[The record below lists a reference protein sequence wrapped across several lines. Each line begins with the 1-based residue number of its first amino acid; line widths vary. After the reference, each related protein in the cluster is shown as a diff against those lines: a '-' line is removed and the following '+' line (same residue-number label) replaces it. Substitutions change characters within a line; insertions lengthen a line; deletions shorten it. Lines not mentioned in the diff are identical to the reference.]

1 MDSRRPKA
9 TTAVSCL
16 KTAVSL
22 TASVVSVLACCA
34 GAPSPC
40 VSDSLPT
47 DFGPSQETAASQRP
61 RSLTLVIVLDPR
73 ELGIKFVEMT
83 GSVTVVV
90 VVVEKNTTVNSY

>member
-1 MDSRRPKA
+1 MQ
-9 TTAVSCL
+9 
-16 KTAVSL
+16 
-22 TASVVSVLACCA
+22 VLRLRVCPTLCQ
-34 GAPSPC
+34 
-40 VSDSLPT
+40 LT
-47 DFGPSQETAASQRP
+47 DFGPSQETAASQRL